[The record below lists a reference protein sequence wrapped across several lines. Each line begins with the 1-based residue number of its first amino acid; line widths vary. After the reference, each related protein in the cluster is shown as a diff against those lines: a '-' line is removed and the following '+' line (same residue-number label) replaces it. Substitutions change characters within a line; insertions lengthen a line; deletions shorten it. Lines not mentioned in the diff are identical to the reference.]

1 MNWLSQII
9 SISLVNLR
17 TLPQRKGAAIT
28 AAVGIAGVVGVLVG
42 VLAISE
48 GFRKTMAASGSPEV
62 AIVLRGGA
70 NNELSSGMSRD
81 EVRAIMDAPGI
92 ARNAQGPLAS
102 AQLFVL
108 IDLPKRTTGTP
119 ANVPLRGVDDQ
130 AFDVLGNI
138 QMVEGRRFERG
149 KNEVMVGIGAARE
162 FGGTE
167 VGKEMKI
174 GLNTWKVVGT
184 FTAGGGAAESEV
196 WSDEAVLRPAYNR
209 SENYQ
214 SVYARLNSVDS
225 FNQFKDALTTNPQL
239 DVKVSR
245 LAEFYLDQ
253 SSMITGLITGMGYT
267 IAGLMALGALFAAL
281 NTMYSAVAART
292 REIATL
298 RALGFGT
305 LPVIFSV
312 LVESIVI
319 ALIGGAIG
327 AAIAYL
333 AFDGFTAATM
343 NFQTFSQI
351 AFTFAVTPALLTQA
365 IIWATAL
372 GLFGGIFPAIRA
384 ARLPIAS
391 GLRES

>member
-17 TLPQRKGAAIT
+17 TIPQRKGAAIT

-70 NNELSSGMSRD
+70 NNEMSSGLSRD

-92 ARNAQGPLAS
+92 ARNAQGALSS

-108 IDLPKRTTGTP
+108 IDLAKRTTGTP

-130 AFDVLGNI
+130 AFDVFGNI

-149 KNEVMVGIGAARE
+149 KNEVIVGVGAARE
-162 FGGTE
+162 FSGID
-167 VGKEMKI
+167 VGKEIKI
-174 GLNTWKVVGT
+174 GLNQWKVVGV
-184 FTAGGGAAESEV
+184 FSAGGGASESEV

-245 LAEFYLDQ
+245 LADFYIDQ
-253 SSMITGLITGMGYT
+253 SSMLTGFITGLGYT
-267 IAGLMALGALFAAL
+267 IAGMMALGALFAAL

-312 LVESIVI
+312 LVESVVI
-319 ALIGGAIG
+319 AIIGGAVG
-327 AAIAYL
+327 ATIAYL
-333 AFDGFTAATM
+333 AFDGFTAATI

-351 AFTFAVTPALLTQA
+351 AFSFAVTPALLTQA
-365 IIWATAL
+365 IIWATGL
-372 GLFGGIFPAIRA
+372 GLFGGLFPAIRA

>member
-253 SSMITGLITGMGYT
+253 SSILTGLITGMGYT

-305 LPVIFSV
+305 MPVIFSV